1 MWGVEDMRRLIPLS
15 ILVGLLALLVV
26 IPVSAGGPA
35 GDPPGLARAIAAQE
49 AHTDALMAKE
59 GVVGTAVGLGEDG
72 KPVILILTEASGV
85 AGLPRSLDGVQVVVK
100 VTGKIFALHHQLG
113 HCGGPPSQRPAE
125 CDNGGDGDP
134 PPPAAAC
141 STTERC
147 PRPVPIGVS
156 TGHPSITA
164 GTIGAR
170 VTDGTNV
177 FALSNNHVYAASNSA
192 TIGDNV
198 LQPGAY
204 DGGQDPADAIGTL
217 SAFETIVFSTSASNV
232 IDAAIAL
239 SSTANL

>member
-1 MWGVEDMRRLIPLS
+1 M
-15 ILVGLLALLVV
+15 
-26 IPVSAGGPA
+26 
-35 GDPPGLARAIAAQE
+35 
-49 AHTDALMAKE
+49 
-59 GVVGTAVGLGEDG
+59 
-72 KPVILILTEASGV
+72 
-85 AGLPRSLDGVQVVVK
+85 VVK
-100 VTGKIFALHHQLG
+100 ATGKIFALHHQLG
-113 HCGGPPSQRPAE
+113 YCGGPPSQRPAE

-147 PRPVPIGVS
+147 PRPVPIGVF

-239 SSTANL
+239 SSTANLSNATPSDGYGTLSSTTATVSINEKLRKYGRTTQQTKGFVWATNVTVDVNYGVQE